1 MEINNKKAHFEY
13 FISETYE
20 AGIVLQGWEIK
31 PLLKKKVNLE
41 VSYVIVKNGEIF
53 LLNAQITPNTTT
65 DSLNK
70 PDISRTRK
78 LLLHKKE
85 IMRLIGQVEQKG
97 YTLIATKMYTKNGKF
112 KVEIGL
118 AKGKKNY
125 DKRQTIKDRDWN
137 IEQERLIKNKF

>member
-31 PLLKKKVNLE
+31 PLLKNKVNLE
-41 VSYVIVKNGEIF
+41 VSYVIVKNGELF

>member
-1 MEINNKKAHFEY
+1 MEIKNKKAHFDY
-13 FISETYE
+13 FILETYE
-20 AGIVLQGWEIK
+20 AGVVLQGWEIK
-31 PLLKKKVNLE
+31 PLLKKQINLE
-41 VSYVIVKNGEIF
+41 VSHIIVKNGEIF
-53 LLNAQITPNTTT
+53 LLNAQITPNITA

-97 YTLIATKMYTKNGKF
+97 YTLIPTKMYTKNGKF
-112 KVEIGL
+112 KLEIGL

-137 IEQERLIKNKF
+137 IEQERLTKNKF

>member
-31 PLLKKKVNLE
+31 PLLKNKVNLE
-41 VSYVIVKNGEIF
+41 VSYVIVKNGELF

-118 AKGKKNY
+118 AKGKNNY

>member
-41 VSYVIVKNGEIF
+41 VSYVIVKNGELF